1 MNEKK
6 IKHNA
11 RTFNNMQAVE
21 ANKNRNASKHTK
33 KTNNNKKQLDYEI
46 INWTRNVCDVCVNI

>member
-1 MNEKK
+1 M
-6 IKHNA
+6 

-21 ANKNRNASKHTK
+21 ANKNRNASKHRIK